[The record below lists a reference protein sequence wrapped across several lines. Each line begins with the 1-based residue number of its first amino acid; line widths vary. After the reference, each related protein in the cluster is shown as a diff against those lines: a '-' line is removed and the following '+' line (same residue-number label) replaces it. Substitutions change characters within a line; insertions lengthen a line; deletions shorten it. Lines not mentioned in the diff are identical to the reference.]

1 MFSVLLLDVGAA
13 VVEQVE
19 PRSAVS
25 RSADRDSGLLQHLV
39 QGGFLYGC
47 WGDALLV
54 GQVLQ
59 LPVRGRDNLA
69 FR

>member
-1 MFSVLLLDVGAA
+1 MYKPVRCECEPASVFSVILLDVGAA

-47 WGDALLV
+47 
-54 GQVLQ
+54 
-59 LPVRGRDNLA
+59 
-69 FR
+69 